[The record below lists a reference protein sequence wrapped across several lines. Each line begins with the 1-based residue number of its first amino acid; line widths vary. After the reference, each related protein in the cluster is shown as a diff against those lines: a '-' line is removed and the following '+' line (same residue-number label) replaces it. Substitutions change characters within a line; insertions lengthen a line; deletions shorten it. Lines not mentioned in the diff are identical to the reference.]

1 MALIIQFCLLFLV
14 IVIGFE
20 EPSYIISE
28 MGGQQQ
34 VCAVIVSGNLRT
46 TVAVEFNTA
55 DGEATGKFSDSL

>member
-1 MALIIQFCLLFLV
+1 MLFLE

-20 EPSYIISE
+20 RPSYVTSE
-28 MGGQQQ
+28 MGVQQE